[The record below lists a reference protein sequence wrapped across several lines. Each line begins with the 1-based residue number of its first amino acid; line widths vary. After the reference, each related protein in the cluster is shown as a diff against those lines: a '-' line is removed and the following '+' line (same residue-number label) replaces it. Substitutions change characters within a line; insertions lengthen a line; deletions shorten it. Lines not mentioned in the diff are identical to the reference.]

1 MQKKTITMNKRVK
14 FTKRLKANW
23 QLLVMFSI
31 PLVWVL
37 IFCYVPILGGMIISF
52 KDFNLAAGIFESE
65 WVGFKHYTNFFTSFR
80 FWRVI
85 KNTVVISVYYL
96 LASTPPP
103 IILAL
108 CLNYLKN
115 KRAKKVVQ
123 MMTYAPYFIS
133 SVVIVGIINQLFSS
147 SVGPINT
154 IITSLGGSRIN
165 FLGNAD
171 LFIHLFVWSG
181 VWQVT
186 GYTAIIYISALSSID
201 QEQYEAASIDGAS
214 PLQKIRYIDVPGIM
228 PSVIVMFILNLGSSL
243 NFGYEKIYLMQN
255 STNLKVSEVIATYV
269 YKVGINALIP
279 QYSYSTAIGLFIA
292 IISTILVVGSNKIS
306 SYLGETALW

>member
-37 IFCYVPILGGMIISF
+37 IFCYVPIVGGMIISF

-214 PLQKIRYIDVPGIM
+214 PLQKIRYIDIPGIM

-255 STNLKVSEVIATYV
+255 ATNLKVSEVIATYV

-279 QYSYSTAIGLFIA
+279 QYSNSTAIGLFIA

>member
-37 IFCYVPILGGMIISF
+37 IFCYVPIVGGMIISF

>member
-37 IFCYVPILGGMIISF
+37 IFCYVPIVGGMIISF

-214 PLQKIRYIDVPGIM
+214 PLQKIRYIDIPGIM

-255 STNLKVSEVIATYV
+255 ATNLKVSEVIATYV

-292 IISTILVVGSNKIS
+292 IISTILVVGSNKI
-306 SYLGETALW
+306 